1 MRVQKDRFHVA
12 RAADRIH
19 LHHVAGVQVRHLI
32 AARVHEDAVGG
43 VDDKQSVDGGIVEGD
58 LRAIEMDRIPL
69 DGFRG
74 GEGVCLMRRPQHGQG
89 IGGCPGGEGEE
100 KRQEQRRQPCSDP
113 PCGDTPRRRGRE
125 RVTRA
130 LGISHGPDCIHPAFL
145 VARSWRAPL
154 LRELSARV
162 GVSISQGRS
171 VRMPRR
177 SHDLPGYRGNSPH
190 GGFVGDTNRSFWSY
204 PAAG

>member
-1 MRVQKDRFHVA
+1 MASVVGRVC
-12 RAADRIH
+12 
-19 LHHVAGVQVRHLI
+19 G
-32 AARVHEDAVGG
+32 
-43 VDDKQSVDGGIVEGD
+43 
-58 LRAIEMDRIPL
+58 
-69 DGFRG
+69 
-74 GEGVCLMRRPQHGQG
+74 LMRRPQHGQG

-113 PCGDTPRRRGRE
+113 PCGDTPRRRGRDGSHV
-125 RVTRA
+125 RSGSV
-130 LGISHGPDCIHPAFL
+130 HGPDCIHPAFL

-204 PAAG
+204 PAADNPCPPKRRAYTRSFWLPQASGRRGGLRIRGRQSPCIGWP